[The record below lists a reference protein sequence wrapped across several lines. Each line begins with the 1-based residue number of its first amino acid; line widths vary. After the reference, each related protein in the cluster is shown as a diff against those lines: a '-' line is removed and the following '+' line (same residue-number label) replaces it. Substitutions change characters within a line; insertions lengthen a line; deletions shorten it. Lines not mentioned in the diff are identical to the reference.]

1 MKKRRLEFL
10 FLYFMIFGAY
20 VVYWWTVPAW
30 SVQLYAAIYIAIILF
45 SIISLMLENRTSQ
58 HTLLWIYVLIFFPII
73 GYMFYLFS
81 GQLYVKGHL
90 FKSKRMYNREKL
102 RRISELE
109 SKPNES
115 RLTDNQRA
123 FFHYTEKA
131 TGMHVNTNSDMEIL
145 KNGRRRSPEFLKS

>member
-1 MKKRRLEFL
+1 MRAENVKKRRLEFL

-20 VVYWWTVPAW
+20 VVYWWYVPAW
-30 SVQLYAAIYIAIILF
+30 SIQLYAAVYIAIILF

-58 HTLLWIYVLIFFPII
+58 HTLLWMYVLIFFPII

-109 SKPNES
+109 SKPDES
-115 RLTDNQRA
+115 RLTENQRT
-123 FFHYTEKA
+123 FFITQKKQQA
-131 TGMHVNTNSDMEIL
+131 CM
-145 KNGRRRSPEFLKS
+145 

>member
-1 MKKRRLEFL
+1 MRAENVKKRRLEFL

-20 VVYWWTVPAW
+20 VVFWWPVPAW
-30 SVQLYAAIYIAIILF
+30 GFQLYASSYIAIILF

-58 HTLLWIYVLIFFPII
+58 HTLLWMYVLIFFPII

-81 GQLYVKGHL
+81 GRLYVKGHL

-109 SKPNES
+109 SKPDET

-123 FFHYTEKA
+123 FFITQKKRQ
-131 TGMHVNTNSDMEIL
+131 GCM
-145 KNGRRRSPEFLKS
+145 

>member
-58 HTLLWIYVLIFFPII
+58 HTL
-73 GYMFYLFS
+73 
-81 GQLYVKGHL
+81 
-90 FKSKRMYNREKL
+90 
-102 RRISELE
+102 
-109 SKPNES
+109 
-115 RLTDNQRA
+115 
-123 FFHYTEKA
+123 
-131 TGMHVNTNSDMEIL
+131 
-145 KNGRRRSPEFLKS
+145 